1 LLVSSLLQEAL
12 PAETLVVAIDPGK
25 VANRVW
31 LVSGERGRV
40 HDPVSLPTLR
50 AGVDELVRLIGAS
63 ANTGELVIA
72 VEATGSLHRAWTAE
86 LEQRF
91 PGRVRLLAPSE
102 TQAARAQLGSRR
114 FKSDDRDCAALV
126 WLARQGLGRRPD
138 EPALEALLGAV
149 RHRRQLVAE
158 LKVLRQRLHDQLN
171 RLCPGLSA
179 PQGHGRALDL
189 LQPSG
194 RAVLACAVAFA
205 GRPPRVRS
213 LLARSPG
220 RLTRSNAEYWQGRW
234 RACLAPPADAELRA
248 QRLGHDLERLDALLA
263 ALANAD
269 RQLTALLAQ
278 TQGQVLT
285 SLPGVA
291 LVRAAA
297 FACHSLPIERFPTAE
312 RLYSAT
318 GLAPASYESA
328 TISRRGRI
336 SRQGLPDHRDA
347 LMAIAWGLS
356 QSSPSFRERA
366 REYRARGFA
375 PIQTR
380 VALARHACR
389 LCHALLR
396 SQQPYDE
403 ERYRHARRCGR

>member
-1 LLVSSLLQEAL
+1 MSSLLREPL
-12 PAETLVVAIDPGK
+12 PAEALVVAIDPGK

-31 LVSGERGRV
+31 LASGERGLIGE
-40 HDPVSLPTLR
+40 PVSLTTLR
-50 AGVDELVRLIGAS
+50 AGVDELMRLIAGS
-63 ANTGELVIA
+63 GIVSEPVIA

-86 LEQRF
+86 LERRF
-91 PGRVRLLAPSE
+91 PGCVRLLAPSE

-114 FKSDDRDCAALV
+114 FKSDERDCAALV
-126 WLARQGLGRRPD
+126 WLARQGLGRLPD
-138 EPALEALLGAV
+138 APALEALLGVV

-179 PQGHGRALDL
+179 PQGHGRVLDL
-189 LQPSG
+189 LRPAG
-194 RAVLACAVAFA
+194 RAVLACVVAFS
-205 GRPPRVRS
+205 GRAPTVRS
-213 LLARSPG
+213 LLARAPG
-220 RLTRSNAEYWQGRW
+220 RITRSNAEYWVERW
-234 RACLAPPADAELRA
+234 RSCLALPADADLRA
-248 QRLGHDLERLDALLA
+248 QRLALDLERLDALLA

-269 RQLTALLAQ
+269 RQLTHLLAQ
-278 TQGQVLT
+278 TPGQVLT

-291 LVRAAA
+291 AIRAAA
-297 FACHSLPIERFPTAE
+297 FACHSLPIERFPTPQ

-336 SRQGLPDHRDA
+336 SRQGLPEHRDA

-356 QSSPSFRERA
+356 QASPAFRERA
-366 REYRARGFA
+366 HEYRARGFA
-375 PIQTR
+375 PIQVR

-389 LCHALLR
+389 LCHTLLR
-396 SQQPYDE
+396 EQQPYDE
-403 ERYRHARRCGR
+403 ERYRRARRRGR